1 MAARPFVAA
10 ALGRSRH
17 VVVTD
22 RRVEETMTTRT
33 FSFRKAHMTMRPLRR
48 RQQLQ
53 LPLLLQTVWRL
64 VGRSCLLFR
73 ALEPLP
79 S

>member
-1 MAARPFVAA
+1 MAARRFVAA
-10 ALGRSRH
+10 DLGRSRH

-22 RRVEETMTTRT
+22 RRVVGTMTMRT
-33 FSFRKAHMTMRPLRR
+33 FSFRKGRMTMRPLRR

-53 LPLLLQTVWRL
+53 LPLLLRTVWHS

-73 ALEPLP
+73 ALEPQP